1 LLCHKY
7 LPQPGGIARFY
18 GHLFITA
25 DLRWVKLLWGHV
37 ATGRARCTLP
47 LVSVFFSITAFV
59 TVFRANVVT
68 STNPL
73 GCFELCS
80 VFVCTKFRDHLF
92 KWNTFRLSSALKL
105 VQIKSRE
112 FLRFST
118 VHGVHHTN
126 RPHRC
131 HLCFRAFG
139 NKAHL
144 RRHLLSHTGEK
155 PFGCPFCERRF
166 SQACNAKVHVANVH
180 SQAKTRSKPAFE
192 YPGAL
197 RGRRSSG
204 RRVPSSVPSATT
216 QPTTR
221 ATCRRTSASTPASAP
236 SSVAGARG
244 GSGTGP
250 T

>member
-1 LLCHKY
+1 MKRGWA
-7 LPQPGGIARFY
+7 PPSVVVPFRAEARRIY
-18 GHLFITA
+18 VRGHLER
-25 DLRWVKLLWGHV
+25 LHRRLLDG
-37 ATGRARCTLP
+37 
-47 LVSVFFSITAFV
+47 
-59 TVFRANVVT
+59 VT
-68 STNPL
+68 S
-73 GCFELCS
+73 
-80 VFVCTKFRDHLF
+80 
-92 KWNTFRLSSALKL
+92 W
-105 VQIKSRE
+105 
-112 FLRFST
+112 FST